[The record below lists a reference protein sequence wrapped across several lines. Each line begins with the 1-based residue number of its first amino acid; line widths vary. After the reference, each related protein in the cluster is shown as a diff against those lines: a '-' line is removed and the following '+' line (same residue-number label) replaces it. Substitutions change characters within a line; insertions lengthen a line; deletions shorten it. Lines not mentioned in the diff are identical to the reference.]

1 MGLAE
6 AVRIASPH
14 TTGSFAIGGI
24 ACVEIRRHSQ
34 LRVPMSCVAASY
46 GDGAQ
51 FGNARAMSQDGTLIG
66 VSRRTAL
73 GLGLGLGL
81 AVAFPL
87 SWFATE
93 EADAAVSRR
102 VNLKDVEN
110 PKLQEALRAAVAG
123 DLENAEAMFS
133 ALLQEDPE
141 SASVWSNRGSVRVSL
156 QKFEQAADDF
166 TRAIALAPDAPVP
179 LLNRAIS
186 YEVKTYDPPA
196 ADFMMKMVSHL
207 GNEFEGKKCEEN

>member
-6 AVRIASPH
+6 AFRIASPH
-14 TTGSFAIGGI
+14 ITGSFAIGGI
-24 ACVEIRRHSQ
+24 ACLESRRQNQ
-34 LRVPMSCVAASY
+34 LHVPMSCVAASY

-51 FGNARAMSQDGTLIG
+51 LGNARAMSKDATPNG
-66 VSRRTAL
+66 VSRRTT
-73 GLGLGLGL
+73 LGLGL
-81 AVAFPL
+81 AMAFPFGL
-87 SWFATE
+87 FATE

-123 DLENAEAMFS
+123 DLEKAEAMFS

-179 LLNRAIS
+179 FLNRAIS
-186 YEVKTYDPPA
+186 YEVKTYVSPA
-196 ADFMMKMVSHL
+196 AIFMR
-207 GNEFEGKKCEEN
+207 

>member
-1 MGLAE
+1 
-6 AVRIASPH
+6 
-14 TTGSFAIGGI
+14 
-24 ACVEIRRHSQ
+24 
-34 LRVPMSCVAASY
+34 MSKDAA
-46 GDGAQ
+46 
-51 FGNARAMSQDGTLIG
+51 TLNG
-66 VSRRTAL
+66 VSRRTTL
-73 GLGLGLGL
+73 GLL
-81 AVAFPL
+81 ATAFPL
-87 SWFATE
+87 GFLFATE

-123 DLENAEAMFS
+123 DLEKAEALFS

-179 LLNRAIS
+179 FLNRAIS
-186 YEVKTYDPPA
+186 YEVKSTYMSPA
-196 ADFMMKMVSHL
+196 LQFFIL
-207 GNEFEGKKCEEN
+207 

>member
-6 AVRIASPH
+6 AFRIASPH
-14 TTGSFAIGGI
+14 ITGSFAIGGI
-24 ACVEIRRHSQ
+24 ACVEIRCHSQ
-34 LRVPMSCVAASY
+34 LHVPMSCVAASY

-51 FGNARAMSQDGTLIG
+51 LGNARVMSKEATLNG
-66 VSRRTAL
+66 VSRRTTL
-73 GLGLGLGL
+73 GLL
-81 AVAFPL
+81 AMAFPL
-87 SWFATE
+87 GLFATK

-123 DLENAEAMFS
+123 DLEKAEAMFS

-186 YEVKTYDPPA
+186 YEVKTYVSPA
-196 ADFMMKMVSHL
+196 AFFMTMIAHL
-207 GNEFEGKKCEEN
+207 GNESEKKM